1 MRALFLFHL
10 LFILYCVEAGT
21 FLLLAPW
28 SPIWDRTLIQIPL
41 EGLRFTF
48 LHPVVR
54 AAVSGFGI
62 FHIVW
67 GAHDLDEIIFR
78 RKLRAPDV

>member
-1 MRALFLFHL
+1 MRATFLFRL

-28 SPIWDRTLIQIPL
+28 SPVWDHTLVQIPM
-41 EGLRFTF
+41 EMLRSAA
-48 LHPVVR
+48 LHPVLR

-62 FHIVW
+62 VHLVW
-67 GAHDLDEIIFR
+67 GAHDLDELIFR